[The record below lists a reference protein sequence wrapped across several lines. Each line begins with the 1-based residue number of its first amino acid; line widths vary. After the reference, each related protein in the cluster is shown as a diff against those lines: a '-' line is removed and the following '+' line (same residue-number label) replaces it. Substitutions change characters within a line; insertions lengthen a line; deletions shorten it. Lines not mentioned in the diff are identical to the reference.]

1 MEQPKLFKMPL
12 EHQFHQKP
20 VKKELPPK
28 PTVTGYEQGTRTSDY
43 YACET
48 KLPRRFECPGAWQYE
63 PKKQNPMYMTTSHG
77 YGQYAPTVHE
87 MPNKFYGQS
96 SKFTELM
103 GARISRDF
111 GLNH

>member
-1 MEQPKLFKMPL
+1 MEQKPIYKMPL

-20 VKKELPPK
+20 VKAELPSK
-28 PTVTGYEQGTRTSDY
+28 PTTTGYESGTRTSDF

-48 KLPRRFECPGAWQYE
+48 TLPRRFECPGSWQYK
-63 PKKQNPMYMTTSHG
+63 PKEQNKTYMTTSNM
-77 YGQYAPTVHE
+77 YGLYAPTVHE
-87 MPNKFYGQS
+87 MPTRFHGQS
-96 SKFTELM
+96 SKFSQLM